1 MTVGTRVAVL
11 GYHGVMAMTI
21 KNERVLEKIRD
32 LAGAL
37 ETDQVSAVEQ
47 AVDAL
52 SQQVSGSHAERR
64 LVEALELASVIRKT
78 LPEGWDTEDLYDEA
92 GLPR

>member
-1 MTVGTRVAVL
+1 
-11 GYHGVMAMTI
+11 MAMTI

-47 AVDAL
+47 AVDTL
-52 SQQVSGSHAERR
+52 SQQVSQSSVERR
-64 LVEALELASVIRKT
+64 LADAMELVHAIQRSLPPGVT
-78 LPEGWDTEDLYDEA
+78 LDAEELYDEA

>member
-1 MTVGTRVAVL
+1 
-11 GYHGVMAMTI
+11 MAMTI
-21 KNERVLEKIRD
+21 KNARVLAKIRG

-52 SQQVSGSHAERR
+52 SEQVSQSTVERR
-64 LVEALELASVIRKT
+64 LADAMELVHAIQQSLPAGVT
-78 LPEGWDTEDLYDEA
+78 LDAEDLYDEA

>member
-1 MTVGTRVAVL
+1 
-11 GYHGVMAMTI
+11 MAMTI
-21 KNERVLEKIRD
+21 KNARVLAKIRD

-52 SQQVSGSHAERR
+52 SEQVSQSTVERR
-64 LVEALELASVIRKT
+64 LADVMELVHAIQQSLPPGVT
-78 LPEGWDTEDLYDEA
+78 LDAEDLYDKA

>member
-1 MTVGTRVAVL
+1 
-11 GYHGVMAMTI
+11 MAMTI

-52 SQQVSGSHAERR
+52 TNQVSQSTAERR
-64 LVEALELASVIRKT
+64 LTDAMELVHAIRQSLPPGVT
-78 LPEGWDTEDLYDEA
+78 LDAEDLYDEA

>member
-1 MTVGTRVAVL
+1 MREFWRRFG
-11 GYHGVMAMTI
+11 G
-21 KNERVLEKIRD
+21 

-52 SQQVSGSHAERR
+52 SEQVSQSTVERR
-64 LVEALELASVIRKT
+64 LADAMELVHPFSSPFRRGVT
-78 LPEGWDTEDLYDEA
+78 LDAEDLYDEA

>member
-1 MTVGTRVAVL
+1 
-11 GYHGVMAMTI
+11 MAMTI

-52 SQQVSGSHAERR
+52 SQQLSQSSVERR
-64 LVEALELASVIRKT
+64 LAEVMELTQVIRQS
-78 LPEGWDTEDLYDEA
+78 LPPGATWDADDLYDEA

>member
-1 MTVGTRVAVL
+1 
-11 GYHGVMAMTI
+11 MAMTI

-52 SQQVSGSHAERR
+52 SRHVSGSHAERR
-64 LVEALELASVIRKT
+64 VAEALELASVIRRT
-78 LPEGWDTEDLYDEA
+78 LPAGWGTDDLYDEA

>member
-1 MTVGTRVAVL
+1 
-11 GYHGVMAMTI
+11 MAMTI
-21 KNERVLEKIRD
+21 KNDRVLEKIRA

-37 ETDQVSAVEQ
+37 ETDQVSAVER

-52 SQQVSGSHAERR
+52 SGQTSGSEAERR
-64 LVEALELASVIRKT
+64 LADVVDLAAAMRKG
-78 LPEGWDTEDLYDEA
+78 LPSGWDAEDLYDEA

>member
-1 MTVGTRVAVL
+1 
-11 GYHGVMAMTI
+11 MTI

-47 AVDAL
+47 AVDTL
-52 SQQVSGSHAERR
+52 SQQVSQSSVERR
-64 LVEALELASVIRKT
+64 LADAMELVRAIQQSLPPGVT
-78 LPEGWDTEDLYDEA
+78 LDAEELYDEA

>member
-1 MTVGTRVAVL
+1 
-11 GYHGVMAMTI
+11 MAMTI

-47 AVDAL
+47 AVDTL
-52 SQQVSGSHAERR
+52 SQQVSQSSVERR
-64 LVEALELASVIRKT
+64 LADAMELVRAIQQSLPPGVT
-78 LPEGWDTEDLYDEA
+78 LDAEELYDEA

>member
-1 MTVGTRVAVL
+1 
-11 GYHGVMAMTI
+11 MAMTI
-21 KNERVLEKIRD
+21 KNARVLAKIRD

-52 SQQVSGSHAERR
+52 SKQVSQSTVERR
-64 LVEALELASVIRKT
+64 LADVMELVHAIQQSLPPGVT
-78 LPEGWDTEDLYDEA
+78 LDAEDLYDES

>member
-1 MTVGTRVAVL
+1 
-11 GYHGVMAMTI
+11 MAMTI
-21 KNERVLEKIRD
+21 KNARVLAKIRD

-52 SQQVSGSHAERR
+52 SEQVSQSTVERR
-64 LVEALELASVIRKT
+64 LADVMELVHAIQQSLPPGVT
-78 LPEGWDTEDLYDEA
+78 LDAEDLYDES

>member
-1 MTVGTRVAVL
+1 
-11 GYHGVMAMTI
+11 MTI

-47 AVDAL
+47 AVDVL
-52 SQQVSGSHAERR
+52 SQQLSQSTVERR
-64 LVEALELASVIRKT
+64 LAEVMELAQVIRQS
-78 LPEGWDTEDLYDEA
+78 LPPGATWDADGPL
-92 GLPR
+92 

>member
-1 MTVGTRVAVL
+1 
-11 GYHGVMAMTI
+11 MAMTI
-21 KNERVLEKIRD
+21 KNKRVLEKIRD

-47 AVDAL
+47 AVDVL
-52 SQQVSGSHAERR
+52 SQQLSRSTVERR
-64 LVEALELASVIRKT
+64 LAEVMDLAHVIRQSFPPGAT
-78 LPEGWDTEDLYDEA
+78 WDAEDLYDEA